1 MPSDHIDT
9 RSADDR
15 DDHLPASK
23 RIDELWELVDKI
35 EIAMLTT
42 RRLDGRLVSRPMAVQ
57 ERTNDGHLW
66 FMTDVDTR
74 KDEEIAREPHVN
86 LAFYKDSSREW
97 VSISGRARLDRDRAR
112 IRSLYKPDWKM
123 WLGDEGG
130 TRNGGPDDPR
140 ITLIDVEVESVEYLK
155 LDRPRVAVLFELAKG
170 LLTGAP
176 ASLGSQRRVT
186 ADEIVRDAPLS

>member
-66 FMTDVDTR
+66 
-74 KDEEIAREPHVN
+74 
-86 LAFYKDSSREW
+86 S
-97 VSISGRARLDRDRAR
+97 
-112 IRSLYKPDWKM
+112 
-123 WLGDEGG
+123 
-130 TRNGGPDDPR
+130 
-140 ITLIDVEVESVEYLK
+140 
-155 LDRPRVAVLFELAKG
+155 
-170 LLTGAP
+170 
-176 ASLGSQRRVT
+176 
-186 ADEIVRDAPLS
+186 